1 LTAHTSWALLTTRH
15 NICYALW
22 SSEPTHTERELFL
35 VLSEWILLTLCSY
48 SLEKSMGWLLSG
60 DKDGGKY
67 RFGEKLESLTL
78 KRNFI

>member
-1 LTAHTSWALLTTRH
+1 
-15 NICYALW
+15 
-22 SSEPTHTERELFL
+22 
-35 VLSEWILLTLCSY
+35 
-48 SLEKSMGWLLSG
+48 MGWLLSG